1 MEVDVFAKISRR
13 TTIVSLVPAIAKRNA
28 GILLHKNPR
37 HVGNTLAGIG
47 DVMALAFVMTF
58 STYRFALPASVQK

>member
-47 DVMALAFVMTF
+47 DVMALA
-58 STYRFALPASVQK
+58 LPS

>member
-1 MEVDVFAKISRR
+1 M
-13 TTIVSLVPAIAKRNA
+13 PASCRN
-28 GILLHKNPR
+28 KNPR